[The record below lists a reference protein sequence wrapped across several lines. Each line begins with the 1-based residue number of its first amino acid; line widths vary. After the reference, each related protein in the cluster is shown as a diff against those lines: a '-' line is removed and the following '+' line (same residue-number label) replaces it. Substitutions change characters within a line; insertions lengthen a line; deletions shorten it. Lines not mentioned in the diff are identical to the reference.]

1 MCVYNFFMDFRI
13 GATCKKVNSE
23 YYFLS
28 NYIFSRKAFI
38 ILIKQVILRV
48 YFSFSVMH
56 HSVHSEMTYVGTLY

>member
-28 NYIFSRKAFI
+28 NIFSRKTFI
-38 ILIKQVILRV
+38 ILTKQVILRV
-48 YFSFSVMH
+48 YFSYFCH
-56 HSVHSEMTYVGTLY
+56 APFCAF